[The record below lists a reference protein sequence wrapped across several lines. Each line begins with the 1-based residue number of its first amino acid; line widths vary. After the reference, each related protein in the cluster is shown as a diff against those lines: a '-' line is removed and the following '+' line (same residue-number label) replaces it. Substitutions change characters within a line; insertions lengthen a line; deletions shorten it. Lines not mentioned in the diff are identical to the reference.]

1 MIDYLEIGPVP
12 ADEDCQQCGTPDY
25 NAVAAR
31 EECYRFIRA
40 IRITVGHEPQGSWL
54 TVRSNE
60 HDFGTY
66 YEVNVKYDD
75 NYPEAIDYAF
85 KVESEAPTT
94 WPVRREGSQVETLQ
108 NAGC

>member
-12 ADEDCQQCGTPDY
+12 ADEDCQQCGTPGY
-25 NAVAAR
+25 CTIAAR
-31 EECYRFIRA
+31 AECVRFMTA
-40 IRITVGHEPQGSWL
+40 IRLTCGIEPQGAWL
-54 TVRSNE
+54 SIKRNE

-66 YEVNVKYDD
+66 YEVIVKYDD

-94 WPVRREGSQVETLQ
+94 WPEGI
-108 NAGC
+108 